1 MSSPSDRFAAAKRRA
16 RHPHLQDFLM
26 GQPFQLDDFQVTACE
41 AVEDGKGALVA
52 APTGAGKTVVGEF
65 AVHLALATGRK
76 CFYTTPIK
84 ALSNQK
90 YHDLA
95 QEYGEA
101 NVGLL
106 TGDSSVNGNAP
117 IVVMTT
123 EVLRNMLYSDS
134 STLAGLGFVVMD
146 EVHYLADRMRGVVWE
161 EVILHL
167 PDDVQVIS
175 LSATVSNAEEF
186 GAWLS
191 QVRGDTEVVVS
202 EVRPVPLWQHMLVGN
217 DLYDLFSEGGVGAR
231 AGSSRA
237 VNPELLARLR
247 TVAHQERTAWQ
258 REDAGAPAGRRGR
271 GRRGD
276 RGGHHGGRGRDDQG
290 RGGGRPPRTG
300 TPSRTQVVH
309 ALHADGLLPAIVF
322 VFSRIGCDSAVRQLL
337 ASGTRLISDA
347 EGDAIHAEVEARVL
361 QVAPEDLGVL
371 GYHDFVEGLT
381 NGYAAHHAGMLPLFR
396 EIVEELFAAGRIQ
409 CVFATETLA
418 LGVNMPARTTV
429 IEKLVKFNGENHA
442 DLTPAEYTQLTGRAG
457 RRGIDVEGHAV
468 VLSGP
473 RVDPT
478 HVAGLASTR
487 TFPLKSSFRPSPNM
501 AVNLVERM
509 GRQSARELL
518 EESFAQFQADR
529 AMAGHSRAVD
539 RNTEAIEG
547 YREAMECHLGDFSE
561 YADLRRQLAQAEKD
575 AAKRR
580 GAAQRAQ
587 VELVLGELVP
597 GDVVRIGTGRRAGR
611 AVVITGTHGVSR
623 KHEDVAL
630 VTDAGRL
637 RTVVAADLDEPP
649 VVQGRV
655 QVPSRFNPRK
665 PKDRKDLAA
674 TMRAKVPDADPPPGR
689 GRGTAHDDAGSAA
702 PGEDRAHRGLDR
714 IDELRAALKRH
725 PCHACPDREEHA
737 RWAARLH
744 TLERETAG
752 LQRKVARRTHTVSRA
767 FDRTCSLLAEWGYLT
782 EDGQEVTEAGRILQR
797 TYTEKDLLVAECLQ
811 RGTWQGLDA
820 AELAAIVSVI
830 IHEPRRGEV
839 TINPTMPTERVDR
852 AYERVIDLWSRIED
866 SEIEHQLPPTAQ
878 PDAGMA
884 WMMHKWAS
892 GARLEMVLRDSELSA
907 GDFVRRAKQVVDL
920 LGQVELAAP
929 HPSVQG
935 TARKAMNQV
944 LRGVVAADRLD

>member
-1 MSSPSDRFAAAKRRA
+1 MSSPSDRFAAAQRRA

-26 GQPFQLDDFQVTACE
+26 RQPFELDAFQVTACE
-41 AVEDGKGALVA
+41 AVEDGHGALVA

-65 AVHLALATGRK
+65 AVDLALATGRK

-90 YHDLA
+90 FHDLA
-95 QEYGEA
+95 QEYGDA

-106 TGDSSVNGNAP
+106 TGDSSINGNAP
-117 IVVMTT
+117 VVVMTT
-123 EVLRNMLYSDS
+123 EVLRNMLYADS
-134 STLAGLGFVVMD
+134 TTLHGLGFVVMD

-167 PDDVQVIS
+167 PQDVQVIS

-186 GAWLS
+186 GAWLR

-202 EVRPVPLWQHMLVGN
+202 EVRPVPLWQHMMVGD
-217 DLYDLFSEGGVGAR
+217 DLYDLFPEGGVGAR
-231 AGSSRA
+231 RGTARA

-247 TVAHQERTAWQ
+247 TAGADRGGWH
-258 REDAGAPAGRRGR
+258 REDAGAPSGRRGR
-271 GRRGD
+271 GRRGGP
-276 RGGHHGGRGRDDQG
+276 RGGRDGR
-290 RGGGRPPRTG
+290 RGGPAGARRTG
-300 TPSRTQVVH
+300 TPSRAQVVR
-309 ALHADGLLPAIVF
+309 ALDEDGLLPAIVF
-322 VFSRIGCDSAVRQLL
+322 IFSRAGCDAAVRQLL
-337 ASGTRLISDA
+337 SAGTRLISDE
-347 EGDAIHAEVEARVL
+347 EGEAIHDKVEARVL
-361 QVAPEDLGVL
+361 SVAPEDLGVL

-429 IEKLVKFNGENHA
+429 IEKLVKFNGETHA

-468 VLSGP
+468 VLAGP

-487 TFPLKSSFRPSPNM
+487 TFPLRSSFRPSPNM
-501 AVNLVERM
+501 AVNLVDRL
-509 GRQSARELL
+509 GRQDARTLL

-529 AMAGHSRAVD
+529 AMAGHSRSVE
-539 RNTEAIEG
+539 RNTEAMEG

-561 YADLRRQLAQAEKD
+561 YAALRQELTQAEKD
-575 AAKRR
+575 AAKQR
-580 GAAQRAQ
+580 GAARRAQ
-587 VELVLGELVP
+587 VEIALGELVP
-597 GDVVRIGTGRRAGR
+597 GDVIRIGSGRRAGR
-611 AVVITGTHGVSR
+611 AVVITGTHGVR
-623 KHEDVAL
+623 KQHDDVAL

-655 QVPSRFNPRK
+655 QLPQRFNPRK

-674 TMRAKVPDADPPPGR
+674 TMRAKVPDADPPL
-689 GRGTAHDDAGSAA
+689 TAREEGSAA
-702 PGEDRAHRGLDR
+702 HPEVQGEGSTGARGASGVDR
-714 IDELRAALKRH
+714 IDELRAALRRH

-737 RWAARLH
+737 RWATRLH

-752 LQRKVARRTHTVSRA
+752 LRRKVARRTHTVSRT
-767 FDRTCSLLAEWGYLT
+767 FDRLCALLTEWGYLS
-782 EDGQEVTEAGRILQR
+782 EDGQEVTEAGRVLQR
-797 TYTEKDLLVAECLQ
+797 TYTEKDLLVAEILQ
-811 RGTWQGLDA
+811 RGLWQGLDA
-820 AELAAIVSVI
+820 AELAAAVSIVV
-830 IHEPRRGEV
+830 HEPRRGEV
-839 TINPTMPTERVDR
+839 SITPSMPTPRVEKAYDR
-852 AYERVIDLWSRIED
+852 MVDLWSRIED
-866 SEIEHQLPPTAQ
+866 AEAEHHLPTTDQ
-878 PDAGMA
+878 PDAGIA
-884 WMMHKWAS
+884 WMVHRWAT
-892 GARLEMVLRDSELSA
+892 GARLETVLRDSDLSA

-920 LGQVELAAP
+920 LGQVELASP
-929 HPSVQG
+929 HASVQG
-935 TARKAMNQV
+935 TARKAMQQV

>member
-16 RHPHLQDFLM
+16 SHPRLQDFLLR
-26 GQPFQLDDFQVTACE
+26 QPFELDAFQVTACE
-41 AVEDGKGALVA
+41 AVEDGHGALVA

-65 AVHLALATGRK
+65 AVDLALATGRK

-95 QEYGEA
+95 EEYGEA

-106 TGDSSVNGNAP
+106 TGDSSVNGNASV
-117 IVVMTT
+117 VVMTT
-123 EVLRNMLYSDS
+123 EVLRNMLYADS
-134 STLAGLGFVVMD
+134 PTLAGLGFVVMD

-186 GAWLS
+186 GAWLR

-202 EVRPVPLWQHMLVGN
+202 EVRPVPLWQHMMVGN
-217 DLYDLFSEGGVGAR
+217 DLYDLFPEGGVAAHRGSAR
-231 AGSSRA
+231 Q

-247 TVAHQERTAWQ
+247 TASHEQHGSWH
-258 REDAGAPAGRRGR
+258 REDAGAPSGRRGR
-271 GRRGD
+271 GRRGG
-276 RGGHHGGRGRDDQG
+276 RGPRHGGGAPRARGV
-290 RGGGRPPRTG
+290 G
-300 TPSRTQVVH
+300 TPSRAQVVR
-309 ALHADGLLPAIVF
+309 ALEDDGLLPAIVF
-322 VFSRIGCDSAVRQLL
+322 IFSRAGCEGAVGQLL
-337 ASGTRLISDA
+337 ASDTRLISDA
-347 EGDAIHAEVEARVL
+347 EGEAIHDEVEARVL
-361 QVAPEDLGVL
+361 SVAPEDLGVL

-381 NGYAAHHAGMLPLFR
+381 RGFAAHHAGMLPLFR

-429 IEKLVKFNGENHA
+429 IEKLVKFNGETHA

-473 RVDPT
+473 RVDPV

-501 AVNLVERM
+501 AVNLVDRL
-509 GRQSARELL
+509 GRPAARTLL

-529 AMAGHSRAVD
+529 AMAGHSRSVE
-539 RNTEAIEG
+539 RNTEAMEG
-547 YREAMECHLGDFSE
+547 YAEAMECHLGDFSE
-561 YADLRRQLAQAEKD
+561 YAELRRQLTQAEKD

-587 VELVLGELVP
+587 VAAVLGELVP
-597 GDVVRIGTGRRAGR
+597 GDVIRIGTGRRAGR
-611 AVVITGTHGVSR
+611 AVVITGTHGVR
-623 KHEDVAL
+623 KKHDDVAL

-637 RTVVAADLDEPP
+637 RTVVAADLDAPP

-655 QVPSRFNPRK
+655 KVPQRFNPRK

-674 TMRAKVPDADPPPGR
+674 TMRAKVPDVDPAPTQEEDGATEAVAPAADPRTGV
-689 GRGTAHDDAGSAA
+689 
-702 PGEDRAHRGLDR
+702 DR
-714 IDELRAALKRH
+714 IDELRAALRRH

-737 RWAARLH
+737 RWATRLQ
-744 TLERETAG
+744 TLEKETAG
-752 LQRKVARRTHTVSRA
+752 LRRKVARRTHTVSRT
-767 FDRTCSLLAEWGYLT
+767 FDRICALLVEWGYLS

-811 RGTWQGLDA
+811 RGIWQGLDA
-820 AELAAIVSVI
+820 SELAAVASII

-839 TINPTMPTERVDR
+839 TVNPSMPSDRVQLAYDR
-852 AYERVIDLWSRIED
+852 MIGLWSRIED
-866 SEIEHQLPPTAQ
+866 AEIEHQLPPTDQ

-884 WMMHKWAS
+884 WMMHRWAS
-892 GARLEMVLRDSELSA
+892 GARLEVVLRDSELSA

-920 LGQVELAAP
+920 LGQVEFAAP
-929 HPSVQG
+929 HQSVRG
-935 TARKAMNQV
+935 TARKAMGRV
-944 LRGVVAADRLD
+944 LRGVVAADRL